1 MGQRQASETRRT
13 APSAE
18 ASSGGTA
25 IRAGRALLVV
35 SILLPAFLLALAGW
49 HNRGEVLREA
59 DGRVERTLRV
69 LHEHAIKVFE
79 TQKLIIDRI
88 NGRLR
93 FIDWSSEEDRLD
105 LHRFLADLQ
114 KSYEQVATL
123 TIVDAEGRL
132 RASSRSHPADA
143 SVSYVDRDWFQAL
156 RATDQSE
163 IHVSRSVIGRQSGQ
177 PVFNVSRRVYSPDG
191 SFQGAIALSVD
202 RSYFETFYREV
213 DPDLAHN
220 VVLVRSDGEI
230 LAREPTTGLMTLP
243 PSAPMMQA
251 IGRGDDGP
259 YRAVS
264 AVDRVTRIFSY
275 RRVAPYPVYIGFGVS
290 EAGVLEAWK
299 AHMIG
304 YTLVAALAAAGLFG
318 VSLLAL
324 RQMRRQDLAT
334 RRWREAADA
343 LTAEATERRR
353 AEEQL
358 RQAQKMEAVGRLT
371 GGVAHDFNN
380 LLTVVIGN
388 LEMAQRR
395 GADADA
401 RLLRGIDNAMEG
413 ARRAATLTHRL
424 LAFSRQS
431 PLNPETVDANRLVA
445 GMSDLFRRTLGEQV
459 AVETVLA
466 GGLWLTQADAN
477 QMESAILN
485 LAVNARDAMPEGGKL
500 TIETGNAFLDEAYSA
515 HHDELRPGQY
525 VMVAVCDT
533 GTGMP
538 PEVTSR
544 VFEPFF
550 TTKPPGKGSGL
561 GLAQVY
567 GFMRQ
572 TGGHV
577 AIYSEVGQGTAIKL
591 YFPRLARGSAEPL
604 GDLRS
609 PMETPTLIPGV
620 LERAPQ
626 PGLTVLAVEDD
637 PMVRAFTVAALEE
650 AGYRVLQAA
659 EGPQALRL
667 IETEPEI
674 ALLFTDVVLTGPL
687 DGRKVA
693 DEALCRRPGL
703 KVLFTTGYTR
713 NAIIHH
719 GRLDEGVDLIVKPFT
734 AASLGRK
741 VRAVLTE
748 A

>member
-1 MGQRQASETRRT
+1 MA
-13 APSAE
+13 APVEAPPAGAE
-18 ASSGGTA
+18 

-35 SILLPAFLLALAGW
+35 SLLLPALLLALASW
-49 HNRGEVLREA
+49 QSRREVLREA

-79 TQKLIIDRI
+79 TQKLIIDRV

-93 FIDWSSEEDRLD
+93 FIDWSREEDRLD

-114 KSYEQVATL
+114 KSYDQVATV
-123 TIVDAEGRL
+123 TITDAQGRL
-132 RASSRSHPADA
+132 RASSRAHPADT
-143 SVSYVDRDWFQAL
+143 SIDFTDRDWFQAL
-156 RATDQSE
+156 TGADERDLF
-163 IHVSRSVIGRQSGQ
+163 VSRSYLGRQSRQ
-177 PVFNVSRRVYSPDG
+177 PIFNVARRVQSPDG
-191 SFQGAIALSVD
+191 TFQGAIALSVD

-213 DPDLAHN
+213 DPDLEHN
-220 VVLVRSDGEI
+220 VVLIRADGEI
-230 LAREPTTGLMTLP
+230 LAREPKTDLTALP
-243 PSAPMMQA
+243 PNAPMMQA
-251 IGRGDDGP
+251 ITRGDAGP

-264 AVDRVTRIFSY
+264 AVDRVPRIFAL
-275 RRVAPYPVYIGFGVS
+275 RRVEPYPVYIGFGLS
-290 EAGVLEAWK
+290 EAGILEVWWR
-299 AHMIG
+299 HVTG
-304 YTLVAALAAAGLFG
+304 YAVVAALAAGCLLGL
-318 VSLLAL
+318 SLLAL
-324 RQMRRQDLAT
+324 RQMRQEKLAS
-334 RRWREAADA
+334 RRWRAAADA
-343 LTAEATERRR
+343 LTAEAAERRR

-395 GADADA
+395 AADIDA
-401 RLLRGIDNAMEG
+401 RVLRGIDNAMEG

-431 PLNPETVDANRLVA
+431 PLSPETVDANRLVS
-445 GMSDLFRRTLGEQV
+445 GMSDLFRRTLGEPI

-466 GGLWLTQADAN
+466 GGLWLTQADVN

-485 LAVNARDAMPEGGKL
+485 LAVNARDAMPEGGAL
-500 TIETGNAFLDEAYSA
+500 TIETGNAYLDEAYSA
-515 HHDELRPGQY
+515 NHEELRPGQY
-525 VMVAVCDT
+525 VMIAVCDT
-533 GTGMP
+533 GVGMP
-538 PEVTSR
+538 PEVLSR

-572 TGGHV
+572 SGGHV
-577 AIYSEVGQGTAIKL
+577 AVYSEVGHGTAIKL
-591 YFPRLARGSAEPL
+591 YFPRLARATGAS
-604 GDLRS
+604 GDPAQ

-667 IETEPEI
+667 IESEPDI

-687 DGRKVA
+687 DGRRVA
-693 DEALCRRPGL
+693 DEALRLRPAL

-719 GRLDEGVDLIVKPFT
+719 GRLDEGVDLLVKPFT

-741 VRAVLTE
+741 VRAVLSR

>member
-1 MGQRQASETRRT
+1 MGERQAVEARIAS
-13 APSAE
+13 SAE
-18 ASSGGTA
+18 ASHGGNA

-35 SILLPAFLLALAGW
+35 SILLPAILLVLASW
-49 HNRGEVLREA
+49 HNRIEVLREA

-93 FIDWSSEEDRLD
+93 FIDWQQESDRLD

-123 TIVDAEGRL
+123 TITDAEGRL
-132 RASSRSHPADA
+132 VASSRAHPADP
-143 SVSYVDRDWFQAL
+143 SVSFTDRDWFQAL
-156 RATDQSE
+156 RASDRSE
-163 IHVSRSVIGRQSGQ
+163 LYVSRSYLGRQSGQ
-177 PVFNVSRRVYSPDG
+177 PVFNVARLVYSADG
-191 SFQGAIALSVD
+191 SFQGAVALSVD
-202 RSYFETFYREV
+202 RGYFETFYREV

-220 VVLVRSDGEI
+220 VVLVRGDGEI
-230 LAREPTTGLMTLP
+230 LAREPATALMTLP
-243 PSAPMMQA
+243 PSAPMMLA
-251 IGRGDDGP
+251 ISRGDDGP

-264 AVDRVTRIFSY
+264 AVDRVPRIFSY
-275 RRVAPYPVYIGFGVS
+275 RQVAPYPVFIGFGVS
-290 EAGVLEAWK
+290 EAGVLADWRR
-299 AHMIG
+299 HVLG
-304 YTLVAALAAAGLFG
+304 YALVAALAAASLFG

-324 RQMRRQDLAT
+324 RQMRQERLAT
-334 RRWREAADA
+334 RRWRAAADA
-343 LTAEATERRR
+343 LTAEAAERRR

-395 GADADA
+395 AADIDP
-401 RLLRGIDNAMEG
+401 RLIRGIDNAMEG

-431 PLNPETVDANRLVA
+431 PLSPETVDANRLVA

-500 TIETGNAFLDEAYSA
+500 TIETGNAYLDEAYAA
-515 HHDELRPGQY
+515 HHEELRAGQY

-533 GTGMP
+533 GTGMA

-572 TGGHV
+572 SGGHV
-577 AIYSEVGQGTAIKL
+577 AVYSEVGQGTAIKL
-591 YFPRLARGSAEPL
+591 YFPRLARAAGEVP
-604 GDLRS
+604 GDPRLT
-609 PMETPTLIPGV
+609 METPSLIPGV

-687 DGRKVA
+687 DGRRVA
-693 DEALCRRPGL
+693 DEALRLRPRI

-719 GRLDEGVDLIVKPFT
+719 GRLDEGVDLLVKPFT

-741 VRAVLTE
+741 VRAALST